1 MSEDWVIV
9 PTGRNIM
16 EPQELLLKN
25 SSVTKPDGF
34 PVGSVAYTADLAYM
48 AMYDGTTW
56 HQIGG

>member
-9 PTGRNIM
+9 PTGRNII

-25 SSVTKPDGF
+25 SGVTKPGGF
-34 PVGSVAYTADLAYM
+34 PVGTVAYTADLAYM
-48 AMYDGTTW
+48 AMYDGTAW